1 MTDAE
6 TPVETCV
13 RCGENPTVPGRL
25 ARRCDECLT
34 ELFAKPDG
42 HPDDATVLTLE
53 YDDGRATRYVIDPVD
68 DGDEYRFAEFTRTKG
83 DEWRPVGE
91 ESLAGVE
98 IRLPTDE

>member
-1 MTDAE
+1 MTD
-6 TPVETCV
+6 TCI
-13 RCGENPTVPGRL
+13 RCGERPTVPGRL

-53 YDDGRATRYVIDPVD
+53 YDDGRARRYVIDPAD
-68 DGDEYRFAEFTRTKG
+68 DGDEYRFAEFTRTNG

-91 ESLAGVE
+91 ERLAGVE
-98 IRLPTDE
+98 LRLPSDE

>member
-1 MTDAE
+1 MTD
-6 TPVETCV
+6 TCV
-13 RCGENPTVPGRL
+13 RCGERPSVPGRFG
-25 ARRCDECLT
+25 RRCDECLT

-53 YDDGRATRYVIDPVD
+53 YDDGRATRYVIDPD
-68 DGDEYRFAEFTRTKG
+68 DDEGYRFAEFVRTEG

-98 IRLPTDE
+98 IRIPTAE

>member
-1 MTDAE
+1 MTAAD
-6 TPVETCV
+6 TCV
-13 RCGENPTVPGRL
+13 RCGENPSVPGRFG
-25 ARRCDECLT
+25 RRCDECLT
-34 ELFAKPDG
+34 ELFGKSDG

-98 IRLPTDE
+98 IRLPADE